1 MSDLLYRF
9 RRLNTHTIDELKNS
23 YLHFST
29 IDSLND
35 PMECFYRLLF
45 CEREN
50 ENTDLYKNLFK
61 HFLTTMRLVSIDF
74 ALNNK
79 ESFRKDLVKKA
90 FKIKK
95 GIKIFDDIDKWV
107 DENCKST
114 IDSLMYRQV
123 WESEIKE
130 HLIEIY
136 NRFYRHNDNNREL
149 KFAKSRVAEYLSQL
163 RKFAISELIVCCFY
177 KPKDDLIMGETL
189 KENEILM
196 WAHYAD
202 GHSGICMEF
211 SEIKAQDI
219 NFNDKIEPKPI
230 KYEPSENYNVKT
242 LQFSVGLV
250 LSHIEYKWEFL
261 LRPIV
266 IQGLQDIYTEKFEAI
281 YNTKLDAWGKEY
293 EYRISIAKKD
303 LKNQKLVYKAEC
315 LQSIT
320 FGVKTPQCKQR
331 EMIRIVRN
339 KNPSV
344 RFYKVEIDENR
355 GVLVRK
361 ELKNQN
367 EREV

>member
-1 MSDLLYRF
+1 MQDSFYRF
-9 RRLNTHTIDELKNS
+9 RRLNTHTIDELKKS
-23 YLHFST
+23 YLYFST

-35 PMECFYRLLF
+35 PMECFYRLSF

-61 HFLTTMRLVSIDF
+61 HFLATMRLVSIDF
-74 ALNNK
+74 ALDNK

-90 FKIKK
+90 FKIRK
-95 GIKIFDDIDKWV
+95 GIKIFNDIDKWV
-107 DENCKST
+107 NENYCQN
-114 IDSLMYRQV
+114 IIRPLINHQV
-123 WESEIKE
+123 WENKIKQ

-136 NRFYRHNDNNREL
+136 KQFYENSNKEL
-149 KFAKSRVAEYLSQL
+149 KFAESRVAEYLAQL
-163 RKFAISELIVCCFY
+163 RKFAISELIVCCFSMFEATNNRDY
-177 KPKDDLIMGETL
+177 ILSKD
-189 KENEILM
+189 EILM

-202 GHSGICMEF
+202 GHSGICLEF
-211 SEIKAQDI
+211 SEIKAQDT
-219 NFNDKIEPKPI
+219 NFDNKIEPKPI
-230 KYEPSENYNVKT
+230 NYQPSENYDIKT

-250 LSHIEYKWEFL
+250 LSHIEYKPEL
-261 LRPIV
+261 LSRPIV
-266 IQGLQDIYTEKFEAI
+266 IEGLQDIYTEKFKAI
-281 YNTKLDAWGKEY
+281 YNTKLDAWEKEY

-303 LKNQKLVYKAEC
+303 LTNKKLAYKAEC
-315 LQSIT
+315 LKSIT
-320 FGVKTPQCKQR
+320 FGAKMPQCKQR

-361 ELKNQN
+361 ALKNTS